1 VPRAMTELA
10 RPALAIGVMG
20 FATEPIEESAIERA
34 RALGRARLVTFYV
47 AAHARHPHVFA

>member
-1 VPRAMTELA
+1 MTELA

-20 FATEPIEESAIERA
+20 SATEPIEESAIERA